1 MRARNIKPGFYKNE
15 DLAECSVWARLIFPG
30 LWMMADRDG
39 RLEDRPKRIKAELL
53 PFDAVEVEPL
63 LEELAERGF
72 IRRYERDGLKIIQ
85 VVNFAKHQA
94 PHHTEKPSALPPPAE
109 SDEAL
114 DSPVKT
120 EAIQE
125 HSRSDPLL
133 KTGGL
138 QERSRSEGVWKRG
151 SLPPDSLNHES
162 LNPECVVV
170 DARAREEAVE
180 GVAAPARA
188 WPPPTASPPA
198 ADPIHARAVELAVL
212 LRRQGAALQP
222 SDPRVRSWAER
233 GITDEEALLAL
244 QTAQRQRQAQGS
256 RQPINA
262 GYLDAI
268 LRAQAGSRALPT
280 ATRRSIHDERAH
292 VLAVLSGRRR
302 DDGSGRVIDITPAVQ
317 PPPLARGVGGAALC
331 APVGPLRR
339 AAG

>member
-94 PHHTEKPSALPPPAE
+94 PHHTEKPSGLPPPAE
-109 SDEAL
+109 SDETL
-114 DSPVKT
+114 DGPVKT
-120 EAIQE
+120 EALQE
-125 HSRSDPLL
+125 HSRSEALL

-138 QERSRSEGVWKRG
+138 QEHSRSEGVWKRG

-162 LNPECVVV
+162 LNHESLNPESLNHESLNPESVVV
-170 DARAREEAVE
+170 DDARARAREA
-180 GVAAPARA
+180 AADDQPAPARA
-188 WPPPTASPPA
+188 SPPPTASPPA

-212 LRRQGAALQP
+212 LRKHGAALQAA
-222 SDPRVRSWAER
+222 DPRVRSWAER
-233 GITDEEALLAL
+233 GVTDAQALMAL
-244 QTAQRQRQAQGS
+244 QTAKRQRRARGS
-256 RQPINA
+256 PQPINA

-268 LRAQAGSRALPT
+268 LQSQDAADSRPT
-280 ATRRSIHDERAH
+280 ARRSIHDERAE
-292 VLAVLSGRRR
+292 VIAVLTGRRR
-302 DDGSGRVIDITPAVQ
+302 AEGSARIIDITPAV
-317 PPPLARGVGGAALC
+317 
-331 APVGPLRR
+331 
-339 AAG
+339 